1 MQKEII
7 ELQQQRDFGD
17 LINVTFKFVIQNF
30 KKLGGIL
37 LTYAGPFILIGVLLE
52 SYGTASLFSDMA
64 YTAYGTS
71 GLLQSFS
78 FGYIAGLII
87 HSIGTV
93 LLLAIIYNYMKL
105 YKERGGADN
114 FTKEE
119 VWQEVKES
127 FLMIVGSSV
136 LIGLMIF
143 AGILLLIVP
152 GIYIS
157 IPLSLLVF
165 MRVIE
170 KNSFGDALSRSFY
183 LIKEYW
189 WFTLGLMVVIGFITY
204 IAAMVFMIPQMIM
217 SIFMSISFYSGSGE
231 GGIMRIIFI
240 IVNTISTF
248 GYSLIFAVPYTTTA
262 FQYYNLVERKDN
274 PGILDRISKIN
285 NPDEPK
291 DDIKDLYPDEDS
303 NLRRF

>member
-1 MQKEII
+1 
-7 ELQQQRDFGD
+7 
-17 LINVTFKFVIQNF
+17 
-30 KKLGGIL
+30 
-37 LTYAGPFILIGVLLE
+37 
-52 SYGTASLFSDMA
+52 MA